1 MLLLALVLVGGCG
14 STAPPSGRPTEQ
26 AATTPPYEV
35 RFVNDTTTSVAIVGC
50 QGCGIGHE
58 VNSGQ
63 TWLTV
68 VGGGETDVT
77 FTHGGSLT
85 GCVHFVNGA
94 LPDGSQTPSA
104 IDISRYSPCADSAAP
119 SATSPGSTPSG
130 RIAPQVGQYSFGD
143 GGFTLSP
150 PSVGTVTPVS
160 VSDAIA
166 NATRQAELQADVR
179 TTTPSVSYGVLSDR
193 SGNSRLVI
201 DVRWLDVLG
210 LGGLGGPGPSGST
223 PVPIST
229 DSPQDINVILDPAT
243 GQYLEEMDDGRAAPH
258 S

>member
-1 MLLLALVLVGGCG
+1 MLVPRMLLASFVATALAGCASG
-14 STAPPSGRPTEQ
+14 AQVASLSQPSPD
-26 AATTPPYEV
+26 P
-35 RFVNDTTTSVAIVGC
+35 TTSVLRSA
-50 QGCGIGHE
+50 
-58 VNSGQ
+58 
-63 TWLTV
+63 T
-68 VGGGETDVT
+68 
-77 FTHGGSLT
+77 
-85 GCVHFVNGA
+85 A
-94 LPDGSQTPSA
+94 AAPSA
-104 IDISRYSPCADSAAP
+104 TMS

-130 RIAPQVGQYSFGD
+130 RIAPQVGQYAFGG

-150 PSVGTVTPVS
+150 PAVGTMTPVS
-160 VSDAIA
+160 LSVAIA
-166 NATRQAELQADVR
+166 NATRQAELEADVR

-243 GQYLEEMDDGRAAPH
+243 GQYLEEMDDGRAASH